1 MRPQPFSLFLL
12 GQWGDS
18 AEDAALIYRDD
29 KPFMDALDDAGLV
42 NYSYGCARIAQGPFK
57 KVSVQMI
64 LSIGGCGQFIVEI

>member
-1 MRPQPFSLFLL
+1 MRPQSFSLFLL

-42 NYSYGCARIAQGPFK
+42 NYSYGCPRIAQGPFK
-57 KVSVQMI
+57 KVSVYI
-64 LSIGGCGQFIVEI
+64 SASERWVRSI